1 MSKKAE
7 RINGWAAH
15 AGCCSSNG
23 FICLY
28 RTNHPRCL
36 VIENMLALSTGLIF
50 AWVVWA
56 LTNNVDDDN
65 DGPGG
70 GIMSPVYEGA

>member
-1 MSKKAE
+1 M
-7 RINGWAAH
+7 
-15 AGCCSSNG
+15 
-23 FICLY
+23 
-28 RTNHPRCL
+28 
-36 VIENMLALSTGLIF
+36 IENMLALSTGLIF

-70 GIMSPVYEGA
+70 GIMSPVYEGT